1 MEKKSQCNDP
11 LINYYV
17 CGNHFWGN
25 LKFTFN
31 LHGINGQLIIVVLI
45 LSSNAAT
52 PKNGQKLHAGI
63 KGTRTCSF
71 WTMTASTMNSYLI
84 GRFLLLAISL
94 ALGQAAPTSYYH
106 HPNNHVAHN
115 ELSAKLAYYNQMA
128 NSKGLDH
135 EVTDDEE
142 ELRYFLD
149 EVIALN
155 HEVTDDEEQYVLDE
169 VIAPRQGNERQH
181 ILPFKFHNHQA
192 LDKIN
197 GLTVAKE
204 EATGRLGD
212 AARYFADALS
222 KWKSHSDNLQPGDV
236 IRILAKLLDEKC
248 EHPEAGD
255 DFRHFATIL
264 DGIQRASELLG
275 FSHEGKDASDFD
287 YVNFFQTLA
296 DALDGLHGDGDFQQ
310 QDFVQILKTIVRK
323 IGGKNEGSDEI
334 LGFIDIAFKLFNI
347 VFESGPLANPTS
359 NTNEGIVLHTGIAD
373 EGDLGTMVL
382 CTMSDL
388 FG

>member
-1 MEKKSQCNDP
+1 
-11 LINYYV
+11 
-17 CGNHFWGN
+17 
-25 LKFTFN
+25 
-31 LHGINGQLIIVVLI
+31 
-45 LSSNAAT
+45 
-52 PKNGQKLHAGI
+52 
-63 KGTRTCSF
+63 
-71 WTMTASTMNSYLI
+71 MNSYLI

-115 ELSAKLAYYNQMA
+115 ELSAKLTYYNQMA
-128 NSKGLDH
+128 NSKGLQPK
-135 EVTDDEE
+135 T
-142 ELRYFLD
+142 LPG
-149 EVIALN
+149 LN
-155 HEVTDDEEQYVLDE
+155 HEVTDNEEQYVLDE

-181 ILPFKFHNHQA
+181 ILPFKFHNYQA

-236 IRILAKLLDEKC
+236 LRILAKLLDEKC

-296 DALDGLHGDGDFQQ
+296 DALDGLHGDGDFQK
-310 QDFVQILKTIVRK
+310 QDFAQILKTIVRK

-334 LGFIDIAFKLFNI
+334 LSFIDIAFKLFNI
-347 VFESGPLANPTS
+347 LFESGPLANPTS

-373 EGDLGTMVL
+373 EGDLGKMVL